1 MGVGMFML
9 AWEHNEK
16 EEELRLETELG
27 LETKTLF

>member
-16 EEELRLETELG
+16 EGELRLKTELG
-27 LETKTLF
+27 LETKT